1 MYFSQFQRP
10 ESPDQGGSRVVLVQA
25 HFQVAEC
32 QLLVFSH
39 DGKERAVSS
48 LETLTR
54 TLIPFMSALPS

>member
-10 ESPDQGGSRVVLVQA
+10 EIPDQGGGMVVLMQA

-39 DGKERAVSS
+39 DGEERAVSS
-48 LETLTR
+48 LETITR
-54 TLIPFMSALPS
+54 TLISFMSPLPS

>member
-1 MYFSQFQRP
+1 M
-10 ESPDQGGSRVVLVQA
+10 VVLVQA

-39 DGKERAVSS
+39 DREERAVSS

-54 TLIPFMSALPS
+54 TLIPFMSALLS